1 MHLEIK
7 MDRNIE
13 LRKNL
18 IANCR
23 QIVVKAGTR
32 LLTDSQK
39 IAALVNEIAYL
50 RQKKFQVILVTS
62 GAVGMGMKVLGL
74 AKRPRKLAEVQALA
88 AIGQGKLMEIYEREC
103 AAHGIRT
110 AQLLLTAS
118 DLRSRTRYINVM
130 NCINALWEN
139 DVLPIVNENDSV
151 SVDELKF
158 GDNDILSAMLGS
170 LTGSQ
175 LTVILTTESGLRER
189 DAEGKLADRISVVGK
204 LSDSIRAMAQG
215 TDNAEFSIGGM
226 SSKLRAANLLMS
238 AGGHLWIADG
248 REAGVLHDI
257 ADGKDIGTLFLPRPQ
272 KIHSRKLWIGFFAKC
287 AGKLLVDAGA
297 AEALIAKGRSLLPS
311 GVKEIEGRFRRG
323 DTVEI
328 VSIEN
333 PSEVIARG
341 LVNFDSDEC
350 NKIILHKS
358 GEIAEILK
366 RDADEEVVHRDN
378 LVLLDKGVE
387 M

>member
-1 MHLEIK
+1 

-13 LRKNL
+13 LRKNVL
-18 IANCR
+18 KNCR

-32 LLTDSQK
+32 LLTSSEQ
-39 IAALVNEIAYL
+39 IARLVDEIAYL
-50 RQKKFQVILVTS
+50 RKNNFRVMLVTS

-74 AKRPRKLAEVQALA
+74 TKRPRKLAEVQALA
-88 AIGQGKLMEIYEREC
+88 AVGQGKLMEIYEREC
-103 AAHGIRT
+103 ARHGIKS

-118 DLRSRTRYINVM
+118 DLRSRTRYLNVM

-189 DAEGKLADRISVVGK
+189 DAEGKLAGRISVVEK

-226 SSKLRAANLLMS
+226 TSKLRAANLLMN
-238 AGGHLWIADG
+238 AGSHLWIADG
-248 REAGVLHDI
+248 RESNVLHDI
-257 ADGKDIGTLFLPRPQ
+257 ADGKDIGTLFVPKMH
-272 KIHSRKLWIGFFAKC
+272 KIHSKKLWIGFFAKC
-287 AGKLLVDAGA
+287 AGRLLVDDGA
-297 AEALIAKGRSLLPS
+297 ADALISKGRSLLPS
-311 GVKEIEGRFRRG
+311 GVIASAGRFKRG

-328 VSIEN
+328 VRA
-333 PSEVIARG
+333 SESNRVIARG

-350 NKIILHKS
+350 GMIILHKS

-366 RDADEEVVHRDN
+366 RDADAEVVHRDN
-378 LVLLDKGVE
+378 LVLLTKEAD
-387 M
+387 

>member
-1 MHLEIK
+1 MN
-7 MDRNIE
+7 RNIE
-13 LRKNL
+13 LRKNVL
-18 IANCR
+18 KNCR

-32 LLTDSQK
+32 LLTSSEQ
-39 IAALVNEIAYL
+39 IARLVDEIAYL
-50 RQKKFQVILVTS
+50 REKNFRVMLVTS

-88 AIGQGKLMEIYEREC
+88 AVGQGKLMEIYEHEC
-103 AAHGIRT
+103 AKHGIKS

-118 DLRSRTRYINVM
+118 DLRSRTRYLNVM

-189 DAEGKLADRISVVGK
+189 DAEGKLADRISVVEK
-204 LSDSIRAMAQG
+204 LSESIRAMAQG

-226 SSKLRAANLLMS
+226 TSKLRAANLLMN
-238 AGGHLWIADG
+238 AGSHLWIADG
-248 REAGVLHDI
+248 REANVLRDI
-257 ADGKDIGTLFLPRPQ
+257 ADGKDIGTLFIPKQ
-272 KIHSRKLWIGFFAKC
+272 HKIHSKKLWIGFFAKC
-287 AGKLLVDAGA
+287 AGRLLIDDGA
-297 AEALIAKGRSLLPS
+297 ADALISKGKSLLPS
-311 GVKEIEGRFRRG
+311 GVVASAGRFKRG

-328 VSIEN
+328 VRA
-333 PSEVIARG
+333 SETKNVIARG
-341 LVNFDSDEC
+341 LVNFDSEEC
-350 NKIILHKS
+350 GMIILHKS
-358 GEIAEILK
+358 GEIEEILK
-366 RDADEEVVHRDN
+366 RDADAEVVHRDN
-378 LVLLDKGVE
+378 LVLLNKTTD
-387 M
+387 

>member
-1 MHLEIK
+1 

-13 LRKNL
+13 LRKNVL
-18 IANCR
+18 KNCR

-32 LLTDSQK
+32 LLTSSEQ
-39 IAALVNEIAYL
+39 ISRLVDEIDYL
-50 RQKKFQVILVTS
+50 RKNNFRVMLVTS

-74 AKRPRKLAEVQALA
+74 TKRPRKLAEVQALA
-88 AIGQGKLMEIYEREC
+88 AVGQGKLMEIYEREC
-103 AAHGIRT
+103 ARHGIKS

-118 DLRSRTRYINVM
+118 DLRSRTRYLNVM

-189 DAEGKLADRISVVGK
+189 DAEGKLAGRISVVEK

-226 SSKLRAANLLMS
+226 TSKLRAANLLMN
-238 AGGHLWIADG
+238 AGSHLWIADG
-248 REAGVLHDI
+248 RESNVLHDI
-257 ADGKDIGTLFLPRPQ
+257 ADGKDIGTLFVPKMH
-272 KIHSRKLWIGFFAKC
+272 KIHSKKLWIGFFAKC
-287 AGKLLVDAGA
+287 AGRLLVDDGA
-297 AEALIAKGRSLLPS
+297 ADALISKGRSLLPS
-311 GVKEIEGRFRRG
+311 GVIASAGRFKRG

-328 VSIEN
+328 VRA
-333 PSEVIARG
+333 SESNRVIARG

-350 NKIILHKS
+350 GMIILHKS

-366 RDADEEVVHRDN
+366 RDADAEVVHRDN
-378 LVLLDKGVE
+378 LVLLTKEAD
-387 M
+387 

>member
-1 MHLEIK
+1 MTK
-7 MDRNIE
+7 NIE
-13 LRKNL
+13 LRKNV
-18 IANCR
+18 IENCR
-23 QIVVKAGTR
+23 RIVVKAGTR
-32 LLTDSQK
+32 LLTSEEQ
-39 IAALVNEIAYL
+39 IAKLVDGIAFL
-50 RQKKFQVILVTS
+50 RRNNFQVMLVTS

-103 AAHGIRT
+103 ARHGIKT

-118 DLRSRTRYINVM
+118 DLRSRTRYVNVM

-139 DVLPIVNENDSV
+139 GVLPIVNENDSV

-189 DAEGKLADRISVVGK
+189 DAEGRLADRISVFNK

-226 SSKLRAANLLMS
+226 SSKLRAANLLMN
-238 AGGHLWIADG
+238 AGCYLWIADG
-248 REAGVLHDI
+248 RVDGVLKSI
-257 ADGKDIGTLFLPRPQ
+257 IEAQDIGTLFMPSPQ
-272 KIHSRKLWIGFFAKC
+272 KIHSKKLWIGFFARC
-287 AGKLLVDAGA
+287 AGKLLVDDGA
-297 AEALIAKGRSLLPS
+297 ANALITKGKSLLPS
-311 GVKEIEGRFRRG
+311 GVTAVEGRFKRG

-328 VSIEN
+328 VYRSN
-333 PSEVIARG
+333 PNEVIARG

-350 NKIILHKS
+350 SKIILHKS
-358 GEIAEILK
+358 GEISEILE
-366 RDADEEVVHRDN
+366 RDADAEMVHRDN
-378 LVLLDKGVE
+378 LVLLTASVE
-387 M
+387 V

>member
-1 MHLEIK
+1 
-7 MDRNIE
+7 MDRNIL
-13 LRKNL
+13 LRQSVIK
-18 IANCR
+18 NCR
-23 QIVVKAGTR
+23 RIVVKAGTR
-32 LLTDSQK
+32 LLTSEEQ
-39 IAALVNEIAYL
+39 IAKLVEGIAFL
-50 RQKKFQVILVTS
+50 RKADFQVMLVTS
-62 GAVGMGMKVLGL
+62 GAVGMGMKVLNL
-74 AKRPRKLAEVQALA
+74 SKRPRTLDKVQALA

-103 AAHGIRT
+103 AKYGIKT

-118 DLRSRTRYINVM
+118 DLRSRQRYVNVM

-189 DAEGKLADRISVVGK
+189 DAEGKLADRISVVEK
-204 LSDSIRAMAQG
+204 LSDSIRNMAQG

-226 SSKLRAANLLMS
+226 SSKLRAANLLMN
-238 AGGHLWIADG
+238 AGSYLWIADG
-248 REAGVLHDI
+248 RETGVLQNI
-257 ADGKDIGTLFLPRPQ
+257 AEAKDIGTLFIPRPH

-287 AGKLLVDAGA
+287 TGRLLVDEGA
-297 AEALIAKGRSLLPS
+297 ANAVIGKGKSLLPS
-311 GVKEIEGRFRRG
+311 GVKNIEGRFKRG

-328 VSIEN
+328 VRFDRQD
-333 PSEVIARG
+333 EVIARG

-350 NKIILHKS
+350 NKIVLHNS
-358 GEIAEILK
+358 GEISEILR
-366 RDADEEVVHRDN
+366 RDADDEMVHRDN
-378 LVLLDKGVE
+378 LVLLTE
-387 M
+387 QNPMQ

>member
-1 MHLEIK
+1 MNQ
-7 MDRNIE
+7 NIE
-13 LRKNL
+13 LRKNVMS
-18 IANCR
+18 NCR
-23 QIVVKAGTR
+23 RIVVKAGTR
-32 LLTDSQK
+32 LLTSHEQ
-39 IAALVNEIAYL
+39 IAKLVDGIAFL
-50 RQKKFQVILVTS
+50 RKNNFQVMLVTS

-88 AIGQGKLMEIYEREC
+88 AIGQGKLMEIYENEC
-103 AAHGIRT
+103 ARHGIKT

-118 DLRSRTRYINVM
+118 DLRSRTRYVNVM

-189 DAEGKLADRISVVGK
+189 DANGNLADRISVVRK
-204 LSDSIRAMAQG
+204 LSDSIRDMAQG

-226 SSKLRAANLLMS
+226 SSKLRAANLLMN
-238 AGGHLWIADG
+238 AGSHLWIADG
-248 REAGVLHDI
+248 REDNVLCDI
-257 ADGKDIGTLFLPRPQ
+257 AECKDIGTLFVPSPQ
-272 KIHSRKLWIGFFAKC
+272 KIHSKKLWIGFFARC
-287 AGKLLVDAGA
+287 AGKLLVDDGA
-297 AEALIAKGRSLLPS
+297 ADAVIKKGKSLLPS
-311 GVKEIEGRFRRG
+311 GIQEIDGRFKRG

-328 VSIEN
+328 VRLN
-333 PSEVIARG
+333 DRNNVIARG
-341 LVNFDSDEC
+341 LVNFDSEEC

-358 GEIAEILK
+358 GEIAEILQ
-366 RDADEEVVHRDN
+366 RDADDEVVHRDN
-378 LVLLDKGVE
+378 LVLLTENVE
-387 M
+387 V

>member
-1 MHLEIK
+1 

-13 LRKNL
+13 LRKNVL
-18 IANCR
+18 KNCR

-32 LLTDSQK
+32 LLTSSEQ
-39 IAALVNEIAYL
+39 IARLVDEIAYL
-50 RQKKFQVILVTS
+50 RKNNFRVMLVTS

-74 AKRPRKLAEVQALA
+74 TKRPRKLAEVQALA
-88 AIGQGKLMEIYEREC
+88 AVGQGKLMEIYEREC
-103 AAHGIRT
+103 ARHGIKS

-118 DLRSRTRYINVM
+118 DLRSRTRYLNVM

-189 DAEGKLADRISVVGK
+189 DAEGKLAGRISVVEK

-215 TDNAEFSIGGM
+215 TDNAEFSIGSM
-226 SSKLRAANLLMS
+226 TSRLRAANLLMN
-238 AGGHLWIADG
+238 AGSHLWIADG
-248 REAGVLHDI
+248 RESNVLHDI
-257 ADGKDIGTLFLPRPQ
+257 ADGKDIGTLFVPKMH
-272 KIHSRKLWIGFFAKC
+272 KIHSKKLWIGFFAKC
-287 AGKLLVDAGA
+287 AGRLLVDDGA
-297 AEALIAKGRSLLPS
+297 ADALISKGRSLLPS
-311 GVKEIEGRFRRG
+311 GVIASAGRFKRG

-328 VSIEN
+328 VRA
-333 PSEVIARG
+333 SESNRVIARG

-350 NKIILHKS
+350 GMIILHKS

-366 RDADEEVVHRDN
+366 RDADAEVVHRDN
-378 LVLLDKGVE
+378 LVLLTKEAD
-387 M
+387 

>member
-1 MHLEIK
+1 
-7 MDRNIE
+7 MDFNTE
-13 LRKNL
+13 LRKNVMK
-18 IANCR
+18 NCR
-23 QIVVKAGTR
+23 RIVVKAGTR
-32 LLTDSQK
+32 LLTSSEQ
-39 IAALVNEIAYL
+39 IAKLVEGIAFL
-50 RQKKFQVILVTS
+50 RRADFQVMLVTS
-62 GAVGMGMKVLGL
+62 GAVGMGMKVLQL
-74 AKRPRKLAEVQALA
+74 DKRPRKLDKVQALA
-88 AIGQGKLMEIYEREC
+88 AVGQGKLMEIYEREC
-103 AAHGIRT
+103 AKYGIKT

-118 DLRSRTRYINVM
+118 DLRSRQRYVNVM

-189 DAEGKLADRISVVGK
+189 DAEGKLAGRISVVSK

-226 SSKLRAANLLMS
+226 SSKLRAANLLMN
-238 AGGHLWIADG
+238 AGSYLWIADG
-248 REAGVLHDI
+248 REQGVLQDI
-257 ADGKDIGTLFLPRPQ
+257 AAGNDIGTLFIPRSQ

-287 AGKLLVDAGA
+287 TGVLQVDEGA
-297 AEALIAKGRSLLPS
+297 AKALIVKGGSLLPS
-311 GVKEIEGRFRRG
+311 GVKSVEGRFKRG

-328 VSIEN
+328 VRAGNTEQ
-333 PSEVIARG
+333 VIARG

-350 NKIILHKS
+350 SKIILHKS
-358 GEIAEILK
+358 GEISEILQ
-366 RDADEEVVHRDN
+366 RDADAEMVHRDN
-378 LVLLDKGVE
+378 LVLMTE
-387 M
+387 TAET

>member
-1 MHLEIK
+1 

-13 LRKNL
+13 LRKNVL
-18 IANCR
+18 KNCR

-32 LLTDSQK
+32 LLTSSEQ
-39 IAALVNEIAYL
+39 IARLVDEIAYL
-50 RQKKFQVILVTS
+50 RKNNFRVMLVTS

-74 AKRPRKLAEVQALA
+74 TKRPRKLAEVQALA
-88 AIGQGKLMEIYEREC
+88 AVGQGKLMEIYEREC
-103 AAHGIRT
+103 ARHGIKS

-118 DLRSRTRYINVM
+118 DLRSRTRYLNVM

-189 DAEGKLADRISVVGK
+189 DAEGKLAGRISVVEK

-226 SSKLRAANLLMS
+226 TSKLRAANLLMN
-238 AGGHLWIADG
+238 AGSHLWIADG
-248 REAGVLHDI
+248 RESNVLRDI
-257 ADGKDIGTLFLPRPQ
+257 ADGKDIGTLFVPKMH
-272 KIHSRKLWIGFFAKC
+272 KIHSKKLWIGFFAKC
-287 AGKLLVDAGA
+287 AGRLLVDDGA
-297 AEALIAKGRSLLPS
+297 ADALISKGRSLLPS
-311 GVKEIEGRFRRG
+311 GVIASAGRFKRG

-328 VSIEN
+328 VRA
-333 PSEVIARG
+333 SESNRVIARG

-350 NKIILHKS
+350 GMIILHKS

-366 RDADEEVVHRDN
+366 RDADAEVVHRDN
-378 LVLLDKGVE
+378 LVLLTKEAD
-387 M
+387 